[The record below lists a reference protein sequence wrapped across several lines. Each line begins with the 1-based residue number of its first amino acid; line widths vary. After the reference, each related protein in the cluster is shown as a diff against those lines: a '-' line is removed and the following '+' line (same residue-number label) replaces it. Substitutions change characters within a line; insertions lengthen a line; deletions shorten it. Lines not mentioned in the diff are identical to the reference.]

1 MSEKPRIGVYICH
14 CGLNIASTVNVK
26 EVVEYAK
33 NLPDVI
39 VSRDYVFM
47 CSTPGQDLIKE
58 DIEKYNLNR
67 IVVAACS
74 PSMHEPTFRAVL
86 ENAGL
91 NKYLLEMANI
101 REHCSWVHEDKTI
114 ATEKA
119 KDLVRMAV
127 AKARLLEPLKEP
139 EFEVQPNV
147 LVLGGGVAGMRAAL
161 ELAHWGFNVYLVE
174 KSPTLGGRA
183 ALIGW
188 IESKRRGSDIV
199 NAMIKGIAQ
208 NPRIHVFTNSELVNL
223 SGFVGNF
230 TARIN
235 VNPRYVNEKCTLCGE
250 CSLECPIDV
259 VNEYEFGL
267 GRRKA
272 IFIPFKGAYP
282 QTYVID
288 YRVCVKCGECLKA
301 CRYDAI
307 DLNDKPK
314 TLDVKVGAV
323 VIATGYDPYRPFMG
337 EYGYGLHEGI
347 ITLFQLERILD
358 PEGPTHGEL
367 IIGGKV
373 PKSIAFIMCVGSR
386 NTTPNAKNYCSRMC
400 CTSTIMNAIR
410 IKEKYPD
417 TDIFI
422 IYKDIMTYSSDE
434 RLYEEAGKRL
444 IKFIKF
450 EEPPTVSIG
459 PEGLFVNVYE
469 ITLQEEIRIPVDA
482 IVLSVGMVPRR
493 DLPDLITVTR
503 VGCGTDGFIREAHL
517 KLRPVEAP
525 ASGIFLAGAVTGPK
539 NIIESIKMGS
549 AAAARVT
556 ALLSKGRITVEPLTA
571 ASDKDICSGCEV
583 CVGVC
588 PYGAISMTEMDGKR
602 IARVEETLCMG
613 CGACVAACPSGA
625 MQQKGFKDP
634 QIMAQVVA
642 SLGGV

>member
-1 MSEKPRIGVYICH
+1 
-14 CGLNIASTVNVK
+14 
-26 EVVEYAK
+26 
-33 NLPDVI
+33 
-39 VSRDYVFM
+39 
-47 CSTPGQDLIKE
+47 
-58 DIEKYNLNR
+58 
-67 IVVAACS
+67 
-74 PSMHEPTFRAVL
+74 
-86 ENAGL
+86 
-91 NKYLLEMANI
+91 
-101 REHCSWVHEDKTI
+101 
-114 ATEKA
+114 
-119 KDLVRMAV
+119 
-127 AKARLLEPLKEP
+127 
-139 EFEVQPNV
+139 
-147 LVLGGGVAGMRAAL
+147 
-161 ELAHWGFNVYLVE
+161 
-174 KSPTLGGRA
+174 
-183 ALIGW
+183 
-188 IESKRRGSDIV
+188 
-199 NAMIKGIAQ
+199 
-208 NPRIHVFTNSELVNL
+208 
-223 SGFVGNF
+223 
-230 TARIN
+230 
-235 VNPRYVNEKCTLCGE
+235 
-250 CSLECPIDV
+250 
-259 VNEYEFGL
+259 
-267 GRRKA
+267 
-272 IFIPFKGAYP
+272 
-282 QTYVID
+282 
-288 YRVCVKCGECLKA
+288 
-301 CRYDAI
+301 
-307 DLNDKPK
+307 
-314 TLDVKVGAV
+314 
-323 VIATGYDPYRPFMG
+323 
-337 EYGYGLHEGI
+337 
-347 ITLFQLERILD
+347 
-358 PEGPTHGEL
+358 
-367 IIGGKV
+367 
-373 PKSIAFIMCVGSR
+373 
-386 NTTPNAKNYCSRMC
+386 
-400 CTSTIMNAIR
+400 MNAIR

-450 EEPPTVSIG
+450 EEPPTVSVG

-625 MQQKGFKDP
+625 MQQKGFKDS